1 MCYHMNRKMPSIIKS
16 TLNPM
21 VEFDAFGDPINPT
34 AGWFP
39 FSMFVVCMF
48 YVLATWSLLPSCS

>member
-1 MCYHMNRKMPSIIKS
+1 MCYLMNRKMPSIIKS

-39 FSMFVVCMF
+39 FSEC
-48 YVLATWSLLPSCS
+48 